1 MIHILVGR
9 FDHVDEV
16 HVGDVVQFLCAEFA
30 HADDGEAHVLAAL
43 GFVAG
48 DGQRAFERRVREV
61 GQFAADG
68 RLDGGRVVRHGI
80 LGDDG
85 GQLVPVA
92 GTQGRG
98 RFGQILGGDGHGRFV
113 RVRADR
119 LEQTCT
125 ALRVI
130 EQMAVAV
137 VDCCRLHKLRLEA
150 HELAHRVGDAEHR
163 DQTLQGVVVG
173 DDVFQIALAG
183 LHRVDDI
190 HEIAQCHIGVAGVGQ
205 RAQQFGASLI
215 GNVVRLELVEQGAGL
230 VEVLQT
236 CPDEVHGAGFEH
248 RRFHKIPL
256 YTLMPS
262 EWGMSREGVIGRR

>member
-1 MIHILVGR
+1 M
-9 FDHVDEV
+9 
-16 HVGDVVQFLCAEFA
+16 
-30 HADDGEAHVLAAL
+30 AA
-43 GFVAG
+43 
-48 DGQRAFERRVREV
+48 
-61 GQFAADG
+61 
-68 RLDGGRVVRHGI
+68 
-80 LGDDG
+80 
-85 GQLVPVA
+85 
-92 GTQGRG
+92 
-98 RFGQILGGDGHGRFV
+98 FGQILGGDGHGRFV